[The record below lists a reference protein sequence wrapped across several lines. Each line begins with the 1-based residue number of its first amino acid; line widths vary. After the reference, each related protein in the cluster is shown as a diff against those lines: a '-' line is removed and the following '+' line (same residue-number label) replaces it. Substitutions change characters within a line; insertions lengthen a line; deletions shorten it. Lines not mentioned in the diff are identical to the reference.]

1 VTAMRS
7 SGRRGLALTAC
18 FIVLAAPL
26 PMASAAP
33 VSPQTYVD
41 TSFSDEIV
49 AAPTRTEN
57 QSKIWFHDNAWWALL
72 VEPTG
77 ATVRVHELTKDHT
90 WRPTSAVITD
100 DVDNVGDALLAGN
113 TTHVLSRNRDQSLHY
128 VRLRYD
134 EATRDY
140 QADLPV
146 LVTARGGSA
155 SAATLAMDG
164 TGRLWAAFATVR
176 RVLYSWTDDGRHWA
190 PMEVLAETG
199 TGGTPEQAAMVTF
212 DDRVGVLWSD
222 QATGSFSFAYHQDG
236 ADPAAWTREEA
247 LHGLAVADNH
257 ISLKRVPSEPSDTLV
272 AAVKTSA
279 GDHDEA
285 PDTPLIRVL
294 VRAPDGQWSEAPA
307 STVAEDLNQPV
318 LLVDEGTG
326 KLHLFASGG
335 GDIVTKE
342 TSLDDLR
349 FEPGRGD
356 LFVLGAGNTV
366 TNATVPKEPVN
377 ARSGLVVLA
386 SDMANRT
393 YRHAEMPLSSPIP
406 VADPDD
412 QTAPSAPGD
421 LQGRALSDQR
431 IVLTWSAATDG
442 DQWAPARNGVPV
454 KEYVVLRDGV
464 EVATV
469 PSTSIQDHVGGRPD
483 DATGRSV
490 DYAVLA
496 VDFAG
501 NRSEAV
507 RLTVEVPA
515 AGSTPPALVVG
526 LVLAGLAA
534 VVAGC
539 LLWRWRRTRPAVPA
553 LPPDPAQREQVSA
566 GDPTG

>member
-1 VTAMRS
+1 
-7 SGRRGLALTAC
+7 
-18 FIVLAAPL
+18 
-26 PMASAAP
+26 MASAAP

-41 TSFSDEIV
+41 ASFSAELV
-49 AAPTRTEN
+49 GAPTRTEN
-57 QSKIWFHDNAWWALL
+57 QSKIWFHDDAWWALL

-90 WRPTSAVITD
+90 WRPTSAVITS
-100 DVDNVGDALLAGN
+100 DVDNVGDALHDGN

-140 QADLPV
+140 QADPPA
-146 LVTARGGSA
+146 LVTSRGGSA
-155 SAATLAMDG
+155 SAATLALDS

-176 RVLYSWTDDGRHWA
+176 RVLYSWTDNGRNWA
-190 PMEVLAETG
+190 PMEVVADTG
-199 TGGTPEQAAMVTF
+199 TGGTPEQAALVTF

-222 QATGSFSFAYHQDG
+222 QATGSFAFAYHQDG
-236 ADPAAWTREEA
+236 ADPAAWTREVA
-247 LHGLAVADNH
+247 LSGQGVADNH
-257 ISLKRVPSEPSDTLV
+257 ISLKRVPGEPSDTLV

-279 GDHDEA
+279 GDNAEA
-285 PDTPLIRVL
+285 PDTPLIQIL
-294 VRAPDGQWSEAPA
+294 VRAPDGQWSNAPV
-307 STVAEDLNQPV
+307 STLAEGLNAPV

-326 KLHLFASGG
+326 RLHLFASGG

-342 TSLDDLR
+342 AALADLR

-356 LFVLGAGNTV
+356 LFVLGGGNTI

-386 SDMANRT
+386 SDMANRN
-393 YRHAEMPLSSPIP
+393 YRHAEMPLSSPIL
-406 VADPDD
+406 VADPND
-412 QTAPSAPGD
+412 QTAPAAPGN

-431 IVLTWSAATDG
+431 IVLTWSPATDG
-442 DQWAPARNGVPV
+442 DQWAPARDGVPV

-469 PSTSIQDHVGGRPD
+469 PSTSLQDHVGGRREN
-483 DATGRSV
+483 ATARSV

-501 NRSEAV
+501 NRSEAT
-507 RLTVEVPA
+507 RLTVDLPA
-515 AGSTPPALVVG
+515 AGGTPPALIGG
-526 LVLAGLAA
+526 LALAGLAA
-534 VVAGC
+534 VAAGL
-539 LLWRWRRTRPAVPA
+539 LLWRLSRRRAGAAALP
-553 LPPDPAQREQVSA
+553 LPPDRAQREQVSA